1 MEGHIEDKLSGHI
14 SQHQFKIVRR
24 GEKAVT
30 FYKKWSTSPEWL
42 PKCSDGA
49 INESNELFL
58 VHSLPSG
65 IPDHIEPSTDKINVK
80 KLKSDL
86 ENFNVKFDNHA
97 IMWWE
102 TLEDLVSRRFTKRQ
116 WFLCNLT
123 KLREVKNQPQQ
134 ITEEDKKI
142 NAEIKKLMEK
152 QTKDTEVL

>member
-1 MEGHIEDKLSGHI
+1 MSKKWMEGHIEDKLSGHI

-80 KLKSDL
+80 KLKS
-86 ENFNVKFDNHA
+86 A
-97 IMWWE
+97 
-102 TLEDLVSRRFTKRQ
+102 VSKILNSMYGQRIVNNIRWPIYAMHNNIYIDHFKVSQCATAV
-116 WFLCNLT
+116 CNAL
-123 KLREVKNQPQQ
+123 
-134 ITEEDKKI
+134 
-142 NAEIKKLMEK
+142 
-152 QTKDTEVL
+152 